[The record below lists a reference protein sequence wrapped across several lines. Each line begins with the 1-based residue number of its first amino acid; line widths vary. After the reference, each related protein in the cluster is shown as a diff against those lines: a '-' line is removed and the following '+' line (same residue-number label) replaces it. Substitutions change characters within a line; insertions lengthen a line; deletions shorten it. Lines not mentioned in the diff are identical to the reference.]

1 MIDPRRSVIVHR
13 VRCSRRVEVLGA
25 VFKKIEDYHD
35 TAITDCVECR
45 YVAQTLFFLAH
56 HLCRE
61 SITLRCTVVAI
72 AIAGLDVNILSLS
85 STVPA
90 PGVSGPYTGNIVVWS
105 LSLATNM
112 LTTAM
117 VAFKSW

>member
-1 MIDPRRSVIVHR
+1 MIPLLLTVSNVGMCPRQHS
-13 VRCSRRVEVLGA
+13 S
-25 VFKKIEDYHD
+25 
-35 TAITDCVECR
+35 
-45 YVAQTLFFLAH
+45 LAY

-72 AIAGLDVNILSLS
+72 SIAGLDVKILSLS